1 MWRLFLAVSL
11 IFAIACTEQVKT
23 DIAGVGETLPTAPSA
38 IAWDGKNLIVAKEG
52 IIAFFRQHRY
62 SYCWLFHRI

>member
-52 IIAFFRQHRY
+52 IIAFF
-62 SYCWLFHRI
+62 